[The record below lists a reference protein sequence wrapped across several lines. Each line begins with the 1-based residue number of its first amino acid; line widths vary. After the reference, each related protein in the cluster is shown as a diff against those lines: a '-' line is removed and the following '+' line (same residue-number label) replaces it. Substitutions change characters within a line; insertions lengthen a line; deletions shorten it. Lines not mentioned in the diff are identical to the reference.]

1 MPDTQDRRGNEFAK
15 FDAMSTEEL
24 QQLLREDASKPVGE
38 ESDTEVLF
46 YVMEVLAKRRKERNE
61 GKTPE
66 EALES
71 FKQKYYTGNE
81 KSSISENAPV
91 AHRHKNN
98 GGRWFRGMIAA
109 AAMLMLIV
117 GSSLTASALGFDL
130 WDIIVKWTQETF
142 HFGYVSDT
150 SESNAPDKEDTQS
163 YIGLQDALLASD
175 IQISLAPTWLPN
187 GYIEMDVKI
196 EDTPIQ
202 RRYAVVYQSGENT
215 IRIRIVDYLSGTPS
229 QIEQSDTLLEI
240 YSVSGINY
248 YIFENNGQLQAVWIN
263 QNFECY
269 ISGPLTLSEI
279 KEMIDSI
286 EKG

>member
-1 MPDTQDRRGNEFAK
+1 MPDTRNRRDDEFAK
-15 FDAMSTEEL
+15 YDAMSTEEL

-38 ESDTEVLF
+38 ESDTDVLF

-61 GKTPE
+61 GKSPE

-71 FKQKYYTGNE
+71 FKKHYNTDNE
-81 KSSISENAPV
+81 ISSDSESVPATP
-91 AHRHKNN
+91 RRRSI
-98 GGRWFRGMIAA
+98 GRWMQSLAA
-109 AAMLMLIV
+109 AAAILVFIIG
-117 GSSLTASALGFDL
+117 GSITAHAMGFDL
-130 WDIIVKWTQETF
+130 WEIISKWTQETF

-163 YIGLQDALLASD
+163 YTGLQDALLASD

-187 GYIEMDVKI
+187 GYIEMDVKT

-229 QIEQSDTLLEI
+229 QIEKSDALLEI